1 MSQQPD
7 LVVIGGGSG
16 GIAAAKRAAR
26 HGAKVVLVEA
36 AELGGSCVNR
46 GCVPKKLLWQT
57 AKHWQNRQG
66 LARSTGT
73 EAGVL
78 DFAPLMT
85 SIHDHISGLQES
97 FEDQLDDEGV
107 QLLRGRASVR
117 DDGSV
122 RIGDETLNPRK
133 VLVATGAK
141 PNMPDIEGKQHVST
155 SDDVFRWTSLPK
167 SLLIVGGG
175 YIGAEFA
182 SIFNALG
189 VQMTLVQM
197 GERILPRFDET
208 AVQIVTDALRHQG
221 VTFVFDAKP
230 TAVSQTYDGY
240 AVALDTG
247 EKYFA
252 ERVVYAIGRSA
263 NLSCVDGDD
272 LAIADSGALEI
283 DKDFQTSRD
292 GLYAIG
298 DAADRLPLTPVAT
311 RDGETFADRAFG
323 DGAEPIDLSLVA
335 TAAFTLPSSVAQIG
349 ELDGSG
355 ADGTTGALQSAI
367 FSPDTEMTQY
377 HRIDFDGA
385 RLAGAVLVGESA
397 SDTIAPLAALIAKS
411 SSAKD
416 AVAAATAI
424 HPSFAEEFIGR

>member
-36 AELGGSCVNR
+36 AELGGTCVNR

-57 AKHWQNRQG
+57 AQHWQDRQG

-73 EAGVL
+73 EAGAL
-78 DFAPLMT
+78 RFAPLMA
-85 SIHDHISGLQES
+85 SIHDHISGLHGS
-97 FEDQLDDEGV
+97 FKDQLDDEGV
-107 QLLRGRASVR
+107 RLLRDRASAR

-122 RIGDETLNPRK
+122 RIGDETLKPRK
-133 VLVATGAK
+133 VLVATGAT
-141 PNMPDIEGKQHVST
+141 PDMPDIEGKQHIST
-155 SDDVFRWTSLPK
+155 LDDVFGWTSLPK

-230 TAVSQTYDGY
+230 TAVSQTDDGY
-240 AVALDTG
+240 VVALDAG
-247 EKYFA
+247 ETHFA

-263 NLSCVDGDD
+263 NLSCMEGDD
-272 LAIADSGALEI
+272 LETADTGALEI
-283 DKDFQTSRD
+283 DRDFQTSRD

-298 DAADRLPLTPVAT
+298 DAANRLPLTPVAT
-311 RDGETFADRAFG
+311 RDGESFADRAFG

-335 TAAFTLPSSVAQIG
+335 TAAFTLPSVAQIG

>member
-36 AELGGSCVNR
+36 ADLGGTCVNR

-57 AKHWQNRQG
+57 AKHWQDRQG

-73 EAGVL
+73 EAGAL
-78 DFAPLMT
+78 QFAPLMT
-85 SIHDHISGLQES
+85 SIHDHISGLHRS
-97 FEDQLDDEGV
+97 FEDQLDDKGV
-107 QLLRGRASVR
+107 QLLRDRASVR

-122 RIGDETLNPRK
+122 RIGDETLDPRK
-133 VLVATGAK
+133 VLVATGAT
-141 PNMPDIEGKQHVST
+141 PDMPDIEGKQHISA
-155 SDDVFRWTSLPK
+155 SDDVFGWTSLPK

-189 VQMTLVQM
+189 VQVTLMQM

-230 TAVSQTYDGY
+230 TTVSQTDDGY
-240 AVALDTG
+240 VVALDVG
-247 EKYFA
+247 ETHFA

-263 NLSCVDGDD
+263 NLSCMEGDN
-272 LAIADSGALEI
+272 LETADTGALEI
-283 DKDFQTSRD
+283 DRDFQTSRD

-298 DAADRLPLTPVAT
+298 DAANRLPLTPVAT
-311 RDGETFADRAFG
+311 RDGESFADRAFG

-335 TAAFTLPSSVAQIG
+335 TAAFTLPSVAQIG

-397 SDTIAPLAALIAKS
+397 SDTIAPLAALTAAS
-411 SSAKD
+411 SAAKD

-424 HPSFAEEFIGR
+424 HPSVAEEFVGR

>member
-36 AELGGSCVNR
+36 ADLGGTCVNR

-57 AKHWQNRQG
+57 AKHWQDRQG

-155 SDDVFRWTSLPK
+155 SDDVFRWTSLPQ

-189 VQMTLVQM
+189 VQVTLVQM

-230 TAVSQTYDGY
+230 TTVSQTDDGY
-240 AVALDTG
+240 VVALDAG
-247 EKYFA
+247 ETHFA

-263 NLSCVDGDD
+263 NLSCMEGDD
-272 LAIADSGALEI
+272 LETADTGALEI
-283 DKDFQTSRD
+283 DRDFQTSRD

-298 DAADRLPLTPVAT
+298 DAANRLPLTPVAT
-311 RDGETFADRAFG
+311 RDGESFADRAFG

-335 TAAFTLPSSVAQIG
+335 TAAFTLPSVAQIG

-377 HRIDFDGA
+377 HRVDFDGA

-397 SDTIAPLAALIAKS
+397 SDTIAPLAALTAAS
-411 SSAKD
+411 SAAKD

-424 HPSFAEEFIGR
+424 HPSFAEEFVGR

>member
-36 AELGGSCVNR
+36 AELGGTCVNR

-57 AKHWQNRQG
+57 AQHWQDRQG

-73 EAGVL
+73 EAGAL
-78 DFAPLMT
+78 RFAPLMA
-85 SIHDHISGLQES
+85 SIHDHISGLHGS
-97 FEDQLDDEGV
+97 FKDQLDDEGV
-107 QLLRGRASVR
+107 RLLRDRASAR

-122 RIGDETLNPRK
+122 RIGDETLKPRK
-133 VLVATGAK
+133 VLVATGAT
-141 PNMPDIEGKQHVST
+141 PDMPDIEGKQHIST
-155 SDDVFRWTSLPK
+155 LDDVFGWTSLPK

-189 VQMTLVQM
+189 VQVTLVQM
-197 GERILPRFDET
+197 SERILPRFDET

-221 VTFVFDAKP
+221 VTFVFDTKP
-230 TAVSQTYDGY
+230 TAVSQTDDGY
-240 AVALDTG
+240 VVALDAG
-247 EKYFA
+247 ETHFA

-263 NLSCVDGDD
+263 NLSCMEGDD
-272 LAIADSGALEI
+272 LETADTGALEI
-283 DKDFQTSRD
+283 DRDFQTSRD

-298 DAADRLPLTPVAT
+298 DAANRLPLTPVAT
-311 RDGETFADRAFG
+311 RDGESFADRAFG

-335 TAAFTLPSSVAQIG
+335 TAAFTLPSVAQIG

-397 SDTIAPLAALIAKS
+397 SDTIAPLAALTAAS
-411 SSAKD
+411 SAAKD

-424 HPSFAEEFIGR
+424 HPSFAEEFVGR